1 VTVAG
6 PRSFLTLSPTE
17 DQLTRR
23 TVLRRLRD
31 WTDVD
36 MGPKMFH
43 GPTCTDTPLN
53 LPDLIDH
60 VYSWLARLVSSESA
74 GAKWRVVEK
83 PVRPPGDDLWYFR
96 LGHDW
101 HHVQA
106 ETYSSPGVDARG
118 SLYLEFVAENLG
130 PNTGLWAGPL
140 FDHQAP
146 EAWYIAWLTA
156 TFLDTDSWA
165 FPASER
171 AAAEALAVIDGA
183 LLKLFPALDA
193 SPLVAHEGS
202 PWLLV
207 NHTRVN
213 RAQLDRLGW

>member
-23 TVLRRLRD
+23 TVLRRLRN

-43 GPTCTDTPLN
+43 GPTCTDTPVN

-83 PVRPPGDDLWYFR
+83 PVHPPGDDLWYFR

-101 HHVQA
+101 HFTQA
-106 ETYSSPGVDARG
+106 ETYSSPGIDVRG

-130 PNTGLWAGPL
+130 ANTGLWAEHL
-140 FDHQAP
+140 FGGQAP
-146 EAWYIAWLTA
+146 EDWYIAWMTA
-156 TFLDTDSWA
+156 TFLDTESWA

-183 LLKLFPALDA
+183 LLKLFPALEL

-202 PWLLV
+202 GWMLV
-207 NHTRVN
+207 TNTRVD
-213 RAQLDRLGW
+213 RAGLERLGW